1 VCIVVENDNNSN
13 GNNAD
18 RELNRFRLI
27 LNNKINEKKNQIF
40 PSHGRAYNKSV
51 QYEINCLR
59 WVIEKT
65 SQRQIQMSQ
74 VKDITQIE
82 PNDVNRKMNAKSV
95 NIEKGDMFI
104 TYIETLIWVLYVIHG
119 KKRITL
125 EINYIAS
132 KICQN
137 LLQYNLESLM

>member
-1 VCIVVENDNNSN
+1 VENDNNSN
-13 GNNAD
+13 GSNAD
-18 RELNRFRLI
+18 RELNRFRLT
-27 LNNKINEKKNQIF
+27 LNNKINEIKNQIF

-82 PNDVNRKMNAKSV
+82 LNDVNRKMNAKSV
-95 NIEKGDMFI
+95 NIEKSDMFI
-104 TYIETLIWVLYVIHG
+104 TYIETLI
-119 KKRITL
+119 
-125 EINYIAS
+125 
-132 KICQN
+132 
-137 LLQYNLESLM
+137 

>member
-1 VCIVVENDNNSN
+1 
-13 GNNAD
+13 
-18 RELNRFRLI
+18 
-27 LNNKINEKKNQIF
+27 
-40 PSHGRAYNKSV
+40 
-51 QYEINCLR
+51 
-59 WVIEKT
+59 
-65 SQRQIQMSQ
+65 MSQ

-82 PNDVNRKMNAKSV
+82 LNDVNRKMNAKSV
-95 NIEKGDMFI
+95 NIEKSDMFI